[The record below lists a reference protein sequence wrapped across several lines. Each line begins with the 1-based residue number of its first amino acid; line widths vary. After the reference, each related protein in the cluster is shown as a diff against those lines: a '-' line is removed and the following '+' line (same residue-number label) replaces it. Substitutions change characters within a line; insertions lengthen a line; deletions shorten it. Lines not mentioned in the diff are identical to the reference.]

1 MTTAAQGFHGAP
13 LQCTVLRAT
22 LLAHWPAYSGG
33 FSFSLLIQFI
43 FPPYRNLMY
52 GVVKLMKIV
61 GQLSDKFYY
70 TDCLFFGAIISATDP
85 GILHIWLCHHGI
97 PLFQS

>member
-1 MTTAAQGFHGAP
+1 
-13 LQCTVLRAT
+13 
-22 LLAHWPAYSGG
+22 
-33 FSFSLLIQFI
+33 
-43 FPPYRNLMY
+43 MY

-85 GILHIWLCHHGI
+85 GICILGFINMISHYLSLKQFRAIIKFCCSRKAVVLIWKGRERVR
-97 PLFQS
+97 

>member
-1 MTTAAQGFHGAP
+1 
-13 LQCTVLRAT
+13 
-22 LLAHWPAYSGG
+22 
-33 FSFSLLIQFI
+33 
-43 FPPYRNLMY
+43 MY

-85 GILHIWLCHHGI
+85 GICIFGLIVIMFHYLSSE
-97 PLFQS
+97 QSLPFIKVEEETSKSSGLMDLDGFSKNGLPFPFKKINIITVKIT

>member
-1 MTTAAQGFHGAP
+1 
-13 LQCTVLRAT
+13 
-22 LLAHWPAYSGG
+22 
-33 FSFSLLIQFI
+33 
-43 FPPYRNLMY
+43 MY

-85 GILHIWLCHHGI
+85 GMYIWYYVVLCYLNI
-97 PLFQS
+97 QEFMIVND

>member
-1 MTTAAQGFHGAP
+1 
-13 LQCTVLRAT
+13 
-22 LLAHWPAYSGG
+22 
-33 FSFSLLIQFI
+33 
-43 FPPYRNLMY
+43 MY

-85 GILHIWLCHHGI
+85 GIYISDFTIMIFHYSSLTKFRAITNFCCDRETVVLTWDRGGRD
-97 PLFQS
+97 Q